1 MQEPAQEVAGWC
13 GRLAVAMGTQ
23 APSPEETEELLELAG
38 VAAHATERMAAP
50 LSCWLAGRAGVP
62 VSQALAIARGLAA
75 EVGEE
80 KGSPEP

>member
-1 MQEPAQEVAGWC
+1 
-13 GRLAVAMGTQ
+13 MGTQ